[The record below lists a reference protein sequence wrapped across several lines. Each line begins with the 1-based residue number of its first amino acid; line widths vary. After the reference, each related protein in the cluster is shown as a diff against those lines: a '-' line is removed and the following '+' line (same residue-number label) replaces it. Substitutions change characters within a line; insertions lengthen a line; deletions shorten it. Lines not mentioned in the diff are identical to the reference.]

1 MKRAA
6 AIRHVAFEDLGLLEP
21 LLAARGFAVTYLEA
35 ATDDLSPAR
44 DAELTGVLG
53 GPIRINDRADY
64 PFLDGEIA
72 LIADQLAAGRPTW
85 GFCLGAQA
93 MAAALGARIHAGQA
107 PEIGWSA
114 LSLTQAGQQELAELE
129 GVPVL
134 HWHGETFELPEG
146 ARLLASTGLTPHQ
159 AFSFGDHA
167 LALQFHSEVTARGLE
182 RWFVGHTGEIAATP
196 GIGVASLRAATARH
210 AAACARAGAALF
222 TRWLDDR
229 GL

>member
-44 DAELTGVLG
+44 DAELTVVLG
-53 GPIRINDRADY
+53 GPISVNDRADY
-64 PFLDGEIA
+64 PFLDAEIA
-72 LIADQLAAGRPTW
+72 LVADRLAAGRPLW

-93 MAAALGARIHAGQA
+93 MAAALGARIYAAGA
-107 PEIGWSA
+107 REIGWAA
-114 LSLTQAGQQELAELE
+114 LSLTERGRHELAELE

-134 HWHGETFELPEG
+134 HWHGETFDLPDG

-159 AFSFGDHA
+159 GFSLGDHA
-167 LALQFHSEVTARGLE
+167 LALQFHPEVTARGLE

-196 GIGVASLRAATARH
+196 GIDVGSLRAATARH
-210 AAACARAGAALF
+210 AAACAGAGTALF
-222 TRWLDDR
+222 SRWLDER
-229 GL
+229 RL